1 MTKTKIKIVLTI
13 SKIMSHSFYKIW
25 LHVVFSTKD
34 REPLIPK
41 DKEQTIYHFIS
52 DQLRELN
59 CPVRIINGMQDH
71 IHLLF
76 LQNPQ
81 KSVSEIIKQIKGS
94 SSHWINQQ
102 KIIQLQFAWQTGY
115 GVFSVSESQLEKVYL
130 YIKNQKE
137 HHQKKTFIEEY
148 EEFIKYF
155 NVKSKNG

>member
-1 MTKTKIKIVLTI
+1 
-13 SKIMSHSFYKIW
+13 
-25 LHVVFSTKD
+25 VVFSTKD
-34 REPLIPK
+34 REPLIIK
-41 DKEQTIYHFIS
+41 EKEQPIYNFIS
-52 DQLRELN
+52 DQLRELD

-81 KSVSEIIKQIKGS
+81 RSAAEIIKQIKGS

-115 GVFSVSESQLEKVYL
+115 GVFSVSESQLEKAYL

-137 HHQKKTFIEEY
+137 HHRRKTFSEEY
-148 EEFIKYF
+148 DEFIKLH
-155 NVKSKNG
+155 NQ